1 MFCFLSAR
9 LFFFQCCFAVVASLD
24 CFILVFF
31 LFLLWISVYFK
42 TCWIRVVPALL
53 CVTHTLHSLFE
64 TGALMFTFQSDVKG
78 VCVSWCSG
86 SDVCLCSSTPVPYSL
101 TEIQPSSQTV
111 WLSGGC
117 RNSRLSCKLK

>member
-1 MFCFLSAR
+1 M
-9 LFFFQCCFAVVASLD
+9 
-24 CFILVFF
+24 
-31 LFLLWISVYFK
+31 YFK

-53 CVTHTLHSLFE
+53 CVRHTLHSLFE

-78 VCVSWCSG
+78 VCVSWCFG

-111 WLSGGC
+111 VAAGTAG
-117 RNSRLSCKLK
+117 